1 MLTIG
6 TCETGNTHYD
16 TNERVR
22 WTSGTTSML
31 YVGSGANGGLRFDH
45 ALTDTVMNDD
55 SVYPV
60 VYGGPGSLVKV
71 YANEVGEFGQLV
83 GPLEDG
89 LAHQWQSLA
98 WKFFGQYGRVAENY
112 LLRGEYSSS
121 LDNV

>member
-1 MLTIG
+1 
-6 TCETGNTHYD
+6 
-16 TNERVR
+16 
-22 WTSGTTSML
+22 ML